1 MTYTPESGAAGSERD
16 LSMAALTA
24 VLEKDASRM
33 TRATDGSSRMASTR
47 CGTPTRWSS
56 ASTPP
61 LPMRRW
67 YA

>member
-1 MTYTPESGAAGSERD
+1 MDPKSPAS
-16 LSMAALTA
+16 
-24 VLEKDASRM
+24 SRM
-33 TRATDGSSRMASTR
+33 TRTWVVEGGDNEVWHADTVVIGLDAES
-47 CGTPTRWSS
+47 PTRWSS